1 MQVMKKNSKEK
12 IKRNTEEKAY
22 SKKEMEH
29 YLGALNKI
37 HGETLKG
44 INENFVIVN
53 LKIDRINDTLDEHT
67 RILDEHSKML
77 GTHTNMIASLAKDVT
92 EIKGELKKKVNY
104 DEFNRR
110 VGRLEAKVL

>member
-1 MQVMKKNSKEK
+1 MKKNSKEK
-12 IKRNTEEKAY
+12 IKRNTKEKAY

-29 YLGALNKI
+29 YLGALNKM

-67 RILDEHSKML
+67 KML
-77 GTHTNMIASLAKDVT
+77 GTHTNMIASLAEDVT

>member
-1 MQVMKKNSKEK
+1 MHKMKKSIKDK
-12 IKRNTEEKAY
+12 IKKNTEEKAY
-22 SKKEMEH
+22 SQKEMKH
-29 YLGALNKI
+29 YLGALNEM

-53 LKIDRINDTLDEHT
+53 LKIDRMNETLDEHT
-67 RILDEHSKML
+67 KML
-77 GTHTNMIASLAKDVT
+77 GTHTEMIASLAEDVT
-92 EIKGELKKKVNY
+92 EIKSELKRKVNY